1 MTSPFFGLDIATRA
15 LRTQQTLVDITNQ
28 NVANAN
34 TPGYSRQTADLKAS
48 AAYPIPV
55 FNQTGIGQLGTGVEI
70 TRISRARDTFLDGQV
85 RNQLSS
91 QRRWDARQAAL
102 KQLEAT
108 VNEPSSTGLSATLT
122 KYFQGWQEVANSP
135 SDASARA
142 SLIQQGQAVVD
153 VIHTQYQQFTQQQQD
168 LDSQIG
174 LTVTDI
180 NDYAQQIASM
190 NKQISMV
197 ETAGMKANDLRD
209 QRDQLLDK
217 LSGLARVTY
226 VESGEGSVS
235 VYLGS
240 RQLVDR
246 DTANKLQAV
255 APPGQRWVQVQWA
268 SDGAA
273 ASLADGKLQGIVESR
288 DTIVQA
294 RIDDLNTLAK
304 RVISSVNSLHAS
316 GVGLDGKSGVG
327 FFTGTDAATIG
338 LDAQLTGPNAT
349 DHVAAAR
356 MYADAASASGYNFAR
371 GDSSNAVALGAL
383 ANSVAQLG
391 SSSGLQPGTS
401 LGSAPPVTVLG
412 SSVLNGSANTT
423 YSVSAPGGTAV
434 TFSDG
439 VSTQTGT
446 VTVGQDSAGNQIVTV
461 DAGSFGVR
469 LALSAPAGASLS
481 SVLAKLDGQ
490 SISTAI
496 SPTTIGDQ
504 HAQQVAT
511 LGVESST
518 AQGESANQ
526 QVLVKH
532 LQTQR
537 DSVSGVS
544 LDEETTHLIQYQR
557 AYQAAARV
565 VTVVDS
571 MLDTLINDT
580 GRVGR

>member
-1 MTSPFFGLDIATRA
+1 VTSPFFGLDIATRA

-34 TPGYSRQTADLKAS
+34 TPGYSRQTAELKAS

-70 TRISRARDTFLDGQV
+70 TQISRARDTFLDGQV

-91 QRRWDARQAAL
+91 QGRWDARQAAL
-102 KQLEAT
+102 TQLEAS

-135 SDASARA
+135 SDSSVRA

-153 VIHTQYQQFTQQQQD
+153 VFHHQYQTFTQQQQD
-168 LDSQIG
+168 LDNQIG

-180 NDYAQQIASM
+180 NDYAQQIANI

-246 DTANKLQAV
+246 DRANQLQAV

-273 ASLADGKLQGIVESR
+273 TGLADGKLKGIVESR
-288 DTIVQA
+288 DTVVQA
-294 RIDDLNTLAK
+294 RIDDLDTLAK

-316 GVGLDGKSGVG
+316 GVGLDGKTGLG
-327 FFTGTDAATIG
+327 FFTGSDAATIG
-338 LDAQLTGPNAT
+338 LDAQLTGPNGT

-356 MYADAASASGYNFAR
+356 MYADAASGSGYNFAR

-401 LGSAPPVTVLG
+401 LGGAPPVTVLG
-412 SSVLNGSANTT
+412 ASVLNASANTT
-423 YSVSAPGGTAV
+423 YSVSAPGGTTV

-469 LALSAPAGASLS
+469 LALSAPAGASLN

-490 SISTAI
+490 SLSTAI

-504 HAQQVAT
+504 YAQQVAT

>member
-48 AAYPIPV
+48 SAYPIPV
-55 FNQTGIGQLGTGVEI
+55 FSQSGIGQLGTGVEI

-91 QRRWDARQAAL
+91 QGRWDARQAAL
-102 KQLEAT
+102 TQLEAT

-122 KYFQGWQEVANSP
+122 RYFQGWQEVANSP

-168 LDSQIG
+168 LDNQIG
-174 LTVTDI
+174 LTVTDV
-180 NDYAQQIASM
+180 NDYAQQIANI

-217 LSGLARVTY
+217 LSGLAKVTY

-246 DTANKLQAV
+246 DRVNQLQAV

-294 RIDDLNTLAK
+294 RINDLNTLAK

>member
-15 LRTQQTLVDITNQ
+15 LRTQQTLVDISNQ

-34 TPGYSRQTADLKAS
+34 TPGYSRQTAELKAS

-55 FNQTGIGQLGTGVEI
+55 FSQTGLGQLGTGVEI
-70 TRISRARDTFLDGQV
+70 TQISRARDTFLDGQV
-85 RNQLSS
+85 RNQLSA
-91 QRRWDARQAAL
+91 QGRWDARQAAL
-102 KQLEAT
+102 TQLEAS

-122 KYFQGWQEVANSP
+122 RYFQGWQEVANSP
-135 SDASARA
+135 SDSSVRA
-142 SLIQQGQAVVD
+142 SLVQQGQAVVD
-153 VIHTQYQQFTQQQQD
+153 VFHDQYRQFTQQQQD
-168 LDSQIG
+168 LDNQVG

-180 NDYAQQIASM
+180 NDYAQQLANI

-217 LSGLARVTY
+217 LSGLAKVTY

-246 DTANKLQAV
+246 DKVNQLQAV
-255 APPGQRWVQVQWA
+255 APPGQRWVQVRWA

-273 ASLADGKLQGIVESR
+273 ASLADGKLRGIVESR
-288 DTIVQA
+288 DTLVQA
-294 RIDDLNTLAK
+294 RIEDLNTLAR

-316 GVGLDGKSGVG
+316 GVGLDGKSGAG
-327 FFTGTDAATIG
+327 FFAGSDAATIG
-338 LDAQLTGPNAT
+338 LDAQLTGPNGT

-356 MYADAASASGYNFAR
+356 MYADAASPSGYSFAR

-423 YSVSAPGGTAV
+423 YSISAPGGTAV

-446 VTVGQDSAGNQIVTV
+446 VTVGQDGAGNQIVTV
-461 DAGSFGVR
+461 DGGSFGLR
-469 LALSAPAGASLS
+469 LTLSAPAGASLS
-481 SVLAKLDGQ
+481 SVLATLNGR
-490 SISTAI
+490 SLSTAI

-504 HAQQVAT
+504 YGQQVAA

-571 MLDTLINDT
+571 MLDTLINGT

>member
-55 FNQTGIGQLGTGVEI
+55 FSQSGIGQLGTGVEV
-70 TRISRARDTFLDGQV
+70 TQISRARDTFIDGQV

-91 QRRWDARQAAL
+91 QGRWDARQAAL
-102 KQLEAT
+102 TQLEAT

-135 SDASARA
+135 SDVSVRA
-142 SLIQQGQAVVD
+142 SLIQQGQALVD
-153 VIHTQYQQFTQQQQD
+153 GFHNQYQEFTQQQQD
-168 LDSQIG
+168 LDNQVG

-180 NDYAQQIASM
+180 NDYAQQIANI

-217 LSGLARVTY
+217 LSGLAKVTY
-226 VESGEGSVS
+226 VESSEGSVS

-246 DTANKLQAV
+246 DTVHQLQAM
-255 APPGQRWVQVQWA
+255 APSGQRWVQVQWA

-273 ASLADGKLQGIVESR
+273 ASIADGKLKGILESR
-288 DTIVQA
+288 DTIVQG
-294 RIDDLNTLAK
+294 RIDDLNTLAN
-304 RVISSVNSLHAS
+304 RVITSVNSLHTS
-316 GVGLDGKSGVG
+316 GVGLDGNSGVA
-327 FFTGTDAATIG
+327 FFTGTDAATIA
-338 LDAQLTGPNAT
+338 LNTQLTGPNGT
-349 DHVAAAR
+349 DHVAAGR
-356 MYADAASASGYNFAR
+356 MYADASSATGYSFAR
-371 GDSSNAVALGAL
+371 GDSSNAVAIGGL
-383 ANSVAQLG
+383 ANSVGQLAG
-391 SSSGLQPGTS
+391 SSGLQPGTS
-401 LGSAPPVTVLG
+401 FAGPPAVTLQG
-412 SSVLNGSANTT
+412 TSVLNASANAT
-423 YSVSAPGGTAV
+423 YNLAVSGSTV
-434 TFSDG
+434 TFTLG
-439 VSTQTGT
+439 ASTQTGT
-446 VTVGQDSAGNQIVTV
+446 VAVGQDSAGNQIVTV
-461 DAGSFGVR
+461 DGGSFGVR
-469 LALSAPAGASLS
+469 LTLSAPAGASLS
-481 SVLAKLDGQ
+481 SVLANLNGQ
-490 SISTAI
+490 SLTTAAA
-496 SPTTIGDQ
+496 PTTIGDQ
-504 HAQQVAT
+504 YAQQVAA
-511 LGVESST
+511 LGVDSRT
-518 AQGESANQ
+518 AQGESVNQ

-532 LQTQR
+532 LQTER
-537 DSVSGVS
+537 ESVSGVS

-571 MLDTLINDT
+571 MLDTLINGT

>member
-1 MTSPFFGLDIATRA
+1 
-15 LRTQQTLVDITNQ
+15 
-28 NVANAN
+28 
-34 TPGYSRQTADLKAS
+34 
-48 AAYPIPV
+48 
-55 FNQTGIGQLGTGVEI
+55 
-70 TRISRARDTFLDGQV
+70 
-85 RNQLSS
+85 
-91 QRRWDARQAAL
+91 
-102 KQLEAT
+102 
-108 VNEPSSTGLSATLT
+108 
-122 KYFQGWQEVANSP
+122 
-135 SDASARA
+135 
-142 SLIQQGQAVVD
+142 
-153 VIHTQYQQFTQQQQD
+153 
-168 LDSQIG
+168 
-174 LTVTDI
+174 
-180 NDYAQQIASM
+180 
-190 NKQISMV
+190 
-197 ETAGMKANDLRD
+197 
-209 QRDQLLDK
+209 
-217 LSGLARVTY
+217 
-226 VESGEGSVS
+226 
-235 VYLGS
+235 
-240 RQLVDR
+240 
-246 DTANKLQAV
+246 
-255 APPGQRWVQVQWA
+255 VQVQWA

-288 DTIVQA
+288 DTLVQA

-304 RVISSVNSLHAS
+304 RVIGSVNSLHAS
-316 GVGLDGKSGVG
+316 GVGLDGKTGVG
-327 FFTGTDAATIG
+327 FFTGADAATIG
-338 LDAQLTGPNAT
+338 LDAQLTGPNGT

-356 MYADAASASGYNFAR
+356 MYADAASPSGYSFAR

-383 ANSVAQLG
+383 ANSVAQLA

-401 LGSAPPVTVLG
+401 LAGPPPVSVLG
-412 SSVLNGSANTT
+412 ASVLNGTANTT
-423 YSVSAPGGTAV
+423 YSVSAPGGTTV

-439 VSTQTGT
+439 ASTQTGS

-469 LALSAPAGASLS
+469 LTLSAPAGASLN
-481 SVLAKLDGQ
+481 SVLATLNGT
-490 SISTAI
+490 SLSTAI

-504 HAQQVAT
+504 YAQQVAA

-518 AQGESANQ
+518 AQGESTNQ

>member
-1 MTSPFFGLDIATRA
+1 VTSPFFGLDIATRA

-55 FNQTGIGQLGTGVEI
+55 FSQTGIGQLGTGVEV
-70 TRISRARDTFLDGQV
+70 TQISRARDTFIDGQV

-91 QRRWDARQAAL
+91 QGRWDARQAAL
-102 KQLEAT
+102 TQLEAT

-135 SDASARA
+135 SDVSVRA
-142 SLIQQGQAVVD
+142 SLIQQGQALVD
-153 VIHTQYQQFTQQQQD
+153 GFHNQYQQFTQQQQD
-168 LDSQIG
+168 LDNQVG
-174 LTVTDI
+174 LTVTDV
-180 NDYAQQIASM
+180 NDYAQQIANI

-217 LSGLARVTY
+217 LSGLAKVSY
-226 VESGEGSVS
+226 VESSEGSVS

-246 DTANKLQAV
+246 DTVHQLQAV

-273 ASLADGKLQGIVESR
+273 ASIADGKLEGILESR
-288 DTIVQA
+288 DSIVQG
-294 RIDDLNTLAK
+294 RIDDLSTLAS
-304 RVISSVNSLHAS
+304 RVITSVNSLHTS
-316 GVGLDGKSGVG
+316 GVGLDGNSGMT
-327 FFTGTDAATIG
+327 FFTGTDASTIA
-338 LDAQLTGPNAT
+338 LNTALTGTNGT
-349 DHVAAAR
+349 DHVAAGT
-356 MYADAASASGYNFAR
+356 MYADATSPTGYSFAR
-371 GDSSNAVALGAL
+371 GDSSNAVAIGGL
-383 ANSVAQLG
+383 ANSVGQLA
-391 SSSGLQPGTS
+391 SASGLQPGTS
-401 LGSAPPVTVLG
+401 FAGPPAVTVQG
-412 SSVLNGSANTT
+412 ASVLNASANAT
-423 YSVSAPGGTAV
+423 YNLAVSGSTV
-434 TFSDG
+434 TFTLG
-439 VSTQTGT
+439 ASTQTGT
-446 VTVGQDSAGNQIVTV
+446 VAVGQDSAGNQIVTV
-461 DAGSFGVR
+461 DGGSFGVR
-469 LALSAPAGASLS
+469 LTLSAPAGASLS
-481 SVLAKLDGQ
+481 SVLANLNGQ
-490 SISTAI
+490 SLTTAAA
-496 SPTTIGDQ
+496 PTTIGDQ
-504 HAQQVAT
+504 YAQQVAA
-511 LGVESST
+511 LGVDSRT

-526 QVLVKH
+526 EVLVKH
-532 LQTQR
+532 LQTER

-565 VTVVDS
+565 VTVVDD
-571 MLDTLINDT
+571 MLDTLINGT

>member
-1 MTSPFFGLDIATRA
+1 VTSPFFGLDIATRA

-55 FNQTGIGQLGTGVEI
+55 FNQTGIGQLGTGVEV
-70 TRISRARDTFLDGQV
+70 TQISRARDTFIDGQV

-91 QRRWDARQAAL
+91 QGRWDARQAAL
-102 KQLEAT
+102 TQLEAT
-108 VNEPSSTGLSATLT
+108 VNEPSSTGVSATLT

-135 SDASARA
+135 SDASVRA
-142 SLIQQGQAVVD
+142 SLIQQGQALVD
-153 VIHTQYQQFTQQQQD
+153 GFHNQYQQFTQQQQD
-168 LDSQIG
+168 LDSQVG

-180 NDYAQQIASM
+180 NDYAQQIANI
-190 NKQISMV
+190 NKQVSMV

-217 LSGLARVTY
+217 LSGLAKVTY
-226 VESGEGSVS
+226 VESSEGSVS

-246 DTANKLQAV
+246 DTVHKLQAV
-255 APPGQRWVQVQWA
+255 APPGQRWLQVQWA

-273 ASLADGKLQGIVESR
+273 ASVADGKLKGILEGR
-288 DTIVQA
+288 DAIVQG
-294 RIDDLNTLAK
+294 RIDDLNALAN
-304 RVISSVNSLHAS
+304 RVITSVNSLHTS

-327 FFTGTDAATIG
+327 FFTGTNASTIG
-338 LDAQLTGPNAT
+338 LDALLTGPNGT
-349 DHVAAAR
+349 DHVAAGR
-356 MYADAASASGYNFAR
+356 MYADASSPTGYSSAR
-371 GDSSNAVALGAL
+371 GDSSNAVTVGGL
-383 ANSVAQLG
+383 ANSVGQLG
-391 SSSGLQPGTS
+391 GSSGLQSGTS
-401 LGSAPPVTVLG
+401 FSGPPPVTVLG
-412 SSVLNGSANTT
+412 SSVLNASANAT
-423 YSVSAPGGTAV
+423 YSLSVAPGTSTI

-439 VSTQTGT
+439 TSSQTGS
-446 VTVGQDSAGNQIVTV
+446 VSVGQDTAGNQIVTV
-461 DAGSFGVR
+461 DGGSFGVR
-469 LALSAPAGASLS
+469 LTLSAPAGASLS
-481 SVLAKLDGQ
+481 SVLANLNGQ
-490 SISTAI
+490 SVTTAAA
-496 SPTTIGDQ
+496 PTTIGDQ
-504 HAQQVAT
+504 YAQQVAV
-511 LGVESST
+511 LGVDSRT

-565 VTVVDS
+565 VSVVDS
-571 MLDTLINDT
+571 MLDTLINGT
-580 GRVGR
+580 GVR

>member
-48 AAYPIPV
+48 SAYQIPV
-55 FNQTGIGQLGTGVEI
+55 FSQSGIGQLGTGVEI

-91 QRRWDARQAAL
+91 QGRWDARQAAL
-102 KQLEAT
+102 TQLEAT

-122 KYFQGWQEVANSP
+122 RYFQGWQEVANSP
-135 SDASARA
+135 SDASVRA

-153 VIHTQYQQFTQQQQD
+153 AFHNQYQQFTQQQQD
-168 LDSQIG
+168 LDNQIG
-174 LTVTDI
+174 LTVTDV
-180 NDYAQQIASM
+180 NDYAQQIANI

-246 DTANKLQAV
+246 DRVNQLQAV

-288 DTIVQA
+288 DTLVQA

-304 RVISSVNSLHAS
+304 RVIGSVNSLHAS
-316 GVGLDGKSGVG
+316 GVGLDGKTGVG
-327 FFTGTDAATIG
+327 FFTGADAATIG
-338 LDAQLTGPNAT
+338 LDAQLTGPNGT

-356 MYADAASASGYNFAR
+356 MYADAASPSGYSFAR

-383 ANSVAQLG
+383 ANSVAQLA

-401 LGSAPPVTVLG
+401 LAGPPPVSVLG
-412 SSVLNGSANTT
+412 ASVLNGSANTT
-423 YSVSAPGGTAV
+423 YSVSAPGGTTV

-439 VSTQTGT
+439 ASTQTGS

-461 DAGSFGVR
+461 EAGSFGVR
-469 LALSAPAGASLS
+469 LTLSAPAGASLN
-481 SVLAKLDGQ
+481 SVLATLNGT
-490 SISTAI
+490 SLSTAI

-504 HAQQVAT
+504 YAQQVAA

-518 AQGESANQ
+518 AQGESTNQ